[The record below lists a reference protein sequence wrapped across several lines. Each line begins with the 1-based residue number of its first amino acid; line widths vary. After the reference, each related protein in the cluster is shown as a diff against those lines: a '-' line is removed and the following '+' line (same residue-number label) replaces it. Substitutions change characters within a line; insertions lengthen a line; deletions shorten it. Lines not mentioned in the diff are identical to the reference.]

1 MICFALGEKQN
12 VQFFKGEG
20 HSKKLL
26 FLCFRL
32 KQVNISF
39 STHRSFSPHRL
50 IEVSATLKKNRLE
63 RSDFGGH
70 HLEVSWQPI
79 HVYVT
84 SFRWT

>member
-26 FLCFRL
+26 FYH
-32 KQVNISF
+32 KKTQVNISF

-50 IEVSATLKKNRLE
+50 IEVSATLKKTRLE

-70 HLEVSWQPI
+70 HLEVSWQPM

-84 SFRWT
+84 TFRWN